1 MKNTIITIIVLIFT
15 TISCK
20 AQIIL
25 VENFEEYNQEL
36 PDGAYVKDANN
47 VLGKFVGTWKG
58 TYDNK
63 NYEFKVTKHTENN
76 INLKYK
82 EDLLLIR
89 YKITDTNGA
98 ILVNTLNLPNDNKYV
113 INGTY
118 LVAKTNSYVLSYLGK
133 NGECGQNGDVFISV
147 YGTNNTKMQL
157 FLSVNGEIYS
167 DCTTG
172 PAKQIL
178 PTKGG
183 MSLTKQ

>member
-63 NYEFKVTKHTENN
+63 SYEFKTVRYTRTSSNR
-76 INLKYK
+76 NL
-82 EDLLLIR
+82 R
-89 YKITDTNGA
+89 
-98 ILVNTLNLPNDNKYV
+98 
-113 INGTY
+113 
-118 LVAKTNSYVLSYLGK
+118 
-133 NGECGQNGDVFISV
+133 
-147 YGTNNTKMQL
+147 
-157 FLSVNGEIYS
+157 
-167 DCTTG
+167 
-172 PAKQIL
+172 
-178 PTKGG
+178 
-183 MSLTKQ
+183 